1 MMILQTV
8 NATLNDVLKVYH
20 DMYYDD
26 YGCCCCCYDY
36 DFLKDSDDD
45 ACCCNDDY
53 DYDDEERSSRD
64 DCCFYGDDDD
74 DDGFL
79 NVNCVW
85 IVCGS
90 VHDGNVLLY
99 MMEICF
105 YLCVL
110 NMNCVVVALLLV
122 NIQNLYDV
130 YILYFYTCDTMKMNI
145 VPWILLH

>member
-1 MMILQTV
+1 MILQTV
-8 NATLNDVLKVYH
+8 NAILNDVLKVYRG
-20 DMYYDD
+20 MYYDD

-36 DFLKDSDDD
+36 DYDYDCDFLKDSDDG

-53 DYDDEERSSRD
+53 DYDDEESS
-64 DCCFYGDDDD
+64 DDD

-110 NMNCVVVALLLV
+110 NMNSVVALLLA

-145 VPWILLH
+145 VLWILLH